1 MSGHP
6 KKKERIFSGVQP
18 SGNLTLGNYLGALK
32 HFPELQDAYECLYCV
47 VDLHTLTVRQD
58 PALLRERSY
67 AVLALYIACGL
78 DPEKTILFLQSHVA
92 AHAEL
97 SWILGCYTYMGE
109 LNRMTQFKDKAARHS
124 DNINAGLYTYP
135 VLMASDILL
144 YQAKYVPIGQDQKQ
158 HLELARDVAIRFNNI
173 YGETFTVP
181 EPLISKQGAKVMSLQ
196 EPDKKMS
203 KSDSN
208 ANNYVLIIEQPDMIL
223 KKFKKAVTDSG
234 SEIRFDPENK
244 PGISNLLNIYSTVK
258 DITIAQAEQEFSTAR
273 YGDFKIAV
281 GSAVAESLA
290 PIREEYERLMA
301 DRAYLEE
308 ILKRNSV
315 RAREIAESTKK
326 DVYERVGLLP

>member
-1 MSGHP
+1 MSEN
-6 KKKERIFSGVQP
+6 KKQRIFSGVQP
-18 SGNLTLGNYLGALK
+18 SGNLTIGNYLGALK

-58 PALLRERSY
+58 PVLLRERSY

-78 DPEKTILFLQSHVA
+78 DPEKTVLFLQSQVA

-109 LNRMTQFKDKAARHS
+109 LNRMTQFKDKSAKHA

-135 VLMASDILL
+135 VLMAADILL

-158 HLELARDVAIRFNNI
+158 HLELARDVSIRFNKI
-173 YGETFTVP
+173 YGDIFTVP

-208 ANNYVLIIEQPDMIL
+208 ANNYVLIIEQPDSII

-234 SEIRFDPENK
+234 SEIRYDPENK
-244 PGISNLLNIYSTVK
+244 PGISNLLTIYATVK
-258 DITIAQAEQEFSTAR
+258 NVSVAQAEQEFAGAR

-281 GSAVAESLA
+281 GTAVAELLA
-290 PIREEYERLMA
+290 PVREEYERLMG
-301 DRAYLEE
+301 DKAYLEG
-308 ILKRNSV
+308 ILRKNGV
-315 RAREIAESTKK
+315 KAREIAEITKK
-326 DVYERVGLLP
+326 EVYNKVGLIV